1 MFNIQSMIKSNISN
15 VSGNELSIS
24 QELECHYTTIV
35 LHLWIQWGVVIR
47 HASLQMMD
55 TQSRKLGIRFHRTF
69 GPVNCEELQDRTRFY
84 RTDNKIMIF
93 FLNNKFILFKCHILI
108 TLNLQS
114 QTAIS
119 TIREQRKG

>member
-1 MFNIQSMIKSNISN
+1 MFPMRGIYI
-15 VSGNELSIS
+15 
-24 QELECHYTTIV
+24 
-35 LHLWIQWGVVIR
+35 
-47 HASLQMMD
+47 
-55 TQSRKLGIRFHRTF
+55 QSRKLGIF

>member
-1 MFNIQSMIKSNISN
+1 MTFQFLTNAELISTD
-15 VSGNELSIS
+15 IA
-24 QELECHYTTIV
+24 YI
-35 LHLWIQWGVVIR
+35 
-47 HASLQMMD
+47 MMD

-69 GPVNCEELQDRTRFY
+69 GPVNCEEIKDRTRFY

-93 FLNNKFILFKCHILI
+93 FLNNQFILFKCHILI